1 MRILSCGCSE
11 APWRPAK
18 WHDSAKGVSM
28 NKRLSFAFAAL
39 MLVPIALLG
48 QEKAPA
54 QSAAAANPIT
64 ASEKGFYSFVSGAV
78 VGAAQKMPE
87 ENYSFKP
94 TPEVRSFGQLVG
106 HVADA
111 SYSFCSQAIGEASPA
126 KDIEK
131 TKTSKAD
138 LVAALKGGV
147 AYCNKAFDSMTDAKG
162 SEMVKLFNFNLAK
175 LTVFSINTAHT
186 DEHYGNMVTY
196 MRLKGIVPP
205 TSENQPAP
213 APK

>member
-1 MRILSCGCSE
+1 
-11 APWRPAK
+11 
-18 WHDSAKGVSM
+18 M
-28 NKRLSFAFAAL
+28 NKRLGFVFAAL
-39 MLVPIALLG
+39 MAVPFALLG
-48 QEKAPA
+48 QEKPQTPAAPP
-54 QSAAAANPIT
+54 ANPIT
-64 ASEKGFYSFVSGAV
+64 ASEKGFYSFVSNAV

-111 SYSFCSQAIGEASPA
+111 SYMFCSQVMGEANPA

-138 LVAALKGGV
+138 LVAALKDGV
-147 AYCNKAFDSMTDAKG
+147 AYCNKAFDNMTDPKG
-162 SEMVKLFNFNLAK
+162 SQMVKFFNYDLAK
-175 LTVFSINTAHT
+175 LTLLSINTAHA

-196 MRLKGIVPP
+196 LRLKGIVPP
-205 TSENQPAP
+205 TSENQPAQT
-213 APK
+213 PK

>member
-1 MRILSCGCSE
+1 
-11 APWRPAK
+11 
-18 WHDSAKGVSM
+18 V
-28 NKRLSFAFAAL
+28 NKMK
-39 MLVPIALLG
+39 MLGFIFVAVLAVPGAVVA
-48 QEKAPA
+48 QEKPAAPA
-54 QSAAAANPIT
+54 AAPAGAPANPIT
-64 ASEKGFYSFVSGAV
+64 MSEKGFYGFVSGAV
-78 VGAAQKMPE
+78 IAAAQKMPE

-111 SYSFCSQAIGEASPA
+111 SYMFCSQIIGEAPPA

-138 LVAALKGGV
+138 LVAALKDGV
-147 AYCNKAFDSMTDAKG
+147 AYCNKAYDGMTDAKG
-162 SEMVKLFNFNLAK
+162 SETMKMFGYPMAK
-175 LTVFSINTAHT
+175 LTVLSINTAHA

-205 TSENQPAP
+205 TSESQSPPA
-213 APK
+213 K

>member
-1 MRILSCGCSE
+1 MT
-11 APWRPAK
+11 
-18 WHDSAKGVSM
+18 M
-28 NKRLSFAFAAL
+28 NKRRCFGFAAL
-39 MLVPIALLG
+39 MVFPVALIA
-48 QEKAPA
+48 QDKAQT
-54 QSAAAANPIT
+54 QSAPPANPVT
-64 ASEKGFYSFVSGAV
+64 ASERGVYSFVSNAV

-111 SYSFCSQAIGEASPA
+111 SYMFCSLATGAANPA

-131 TKTSKAD
+131 TKNSKAD
-138 LVAALKGGV
+138 LVAAVKDAV

-162 SEMVKLFNFNLAK
+162 SQTVKFMNFDIAK
-175 LTVFSINTAHT
+175 LTLFSLNTAHT

-196 MRLKGIVPP
+196 LRLKGIVPP
-205 TSENQPAP
+205 TSENPPGQP
-213 APK
+213 PK

>member
-1 MRILSCGCSE
+1 VNNRQCFFYAIVAIAPLS
-11 APWRPAK
+11 
-18 WHDSAKGVSM
+18 
-28 NKRLSFAFAAL
+28 
-39 MLVPIALLG
+39 LLG
-48 QEKAPA
+48 QDKPQAPA
-54 QSAAAANPIT
+54 GPPANPIT
-64 ASEKGFYSFVSGAV
+64 QSEKGLYSFISGAV
-78 VGAAQKMPE
+78 VKAAEKMPE

-111 SYSFCSQAIGEASPA
+111 NYMFCSQASGEANPM

-138 LVAALKGGV
+138 LVSAIKDAV
-147 AYCNKAFDSMTDAKG
+147 AYCNKAYDSMTDAKG
-162 SEMVKLFNFNLAK
+162 SEMVKLFDFNMAK
-175 LTVFSINTAHT
+175 LTLFSLNTAHT

-196 MRLKGIVPP
+196 LRLKGIVPP
-205 TSENQPAP
+205 TSENPPAQ